1 MDQDEFANAL
11 TLMAELAERVAD
23 QAERLTAMEA
33 FVVGQT
39 KALHTCIEAALAV
52 IDPVKAPSL
61 QRLLQDLAQQNRPH
75 APPGAERYFDAVV
88 EGAQSS
94 LGIAAAR

>member
-1 MDQDEFANAL
+1 MNENEFADAM
-11 TLMAELAERVAD
+11 TLMADLAERVAD
-23 QAERLTAMEA
+23 QADRLTAMEA

-39 KALHTCIEAALAV
+39 KALHTCIEAALIV
-52 IDPVKAPSL
+52 IDPVKAPTL
-61 QRLLQDLAQQNRPH
+61 QGLLQELAQQNRPS

-88 EGAQSS
+88 EGAQSA